1 MDSHVIGEVLAVCM
15 FVGLVGFMMSGF
27 PVAFA
32 LGGAS
37 LAFAGLGSL
46 VGAFDTP
53 LLAGAFGRT
62 YDAIVNDT
70 LLSIPLFIFMGSI
83 LERSKIAEDLLTT
96 MAQCFGKLPG
106 GLGYGVVI
114 VGALLAASTGMV
126 GATVVTMG
134 LISYPAMM
142 RARYNPS
149 LAAGII
155 TASGTLAQLIPPS
168 TVLILV
174 GTFMQYANVQV
185 QAAKG
190 NYAADPITVV
200 EIFTGAIIPGLMLAA
215 AYLLWV
221 IYIAWR
227 HPARVPPMDMTD
239 EDRRTL
245 GKRMLKSMFPPLI
258 LIVAVLGSILLG
270 IATAT
275 ESATVGAMGALLLAA
290 QRKQVNVDTL
300 RHACRATMSMSSMI
314 FLILIGAAIF
324 SLVFRGLGG
333 EKLAEDVLSQL
344 PGGAAGATLA
354 VLTLMFVLGL
364 FLDTFEVIFIIV
376 PIFAPVLLK
385 LGADPLWLAV
395 MMGVVLQTSYL
406 TPPFGY
412 ALFYLQGTARDLPVI
427 LIYRGVLPFI
437 ALQVAFMGLL
447 WSFPQFA
454 TWLPKQLF

>member
-1 MDSHVIGEVLAVCM
+1 MDSALIGEVLAVCM
-15 FVGLVGFMMSGF
+15 FLGLLAFMMLGF
-27 PVAFA
+27 PVAFT

-37 LAFAGLGSL
+37 LAFAGLGIML
-46 VGAFDTP
+46 GAFDTP

-62 YDAIVNDT
+62 YDAIVNDV
-70 LLSIPLFIFMGSI
+70 LISIPLFIFMGLV

-96 MAQCFGKLPG
+96 MGQAFGKLPG
-106 GLGYGVVI
+106 GLGYAVVI
-114 VGALLAASTGMV
+114 VGALLAASTGIV

-142 RARYNPS
+142 RARYHQP

-174 GTFMQYANVQV
+174 GTFMQNANVQV

-190 NYAADPITVV
+190 NFAATPVTVI
-200 EIFTGAIIPGLMLAA
+200 EIFAAAIIPGLVLAGF
-215 AYLLWV
+215 YLLWV

-227 HPARVPPMDMTD
+227 HPERVPPLAISD
-239 EDRRTL
+239 EERRTF
-245 GKRMLKSMFPPLI
+245 GMRVLKVMVPPLA
-258 LIVAVLGSILLG
+258 LIIAVLGSILTG
-270 IATAT
+270 VATAT
-275 ESATVGAMGALLLAA
+275 ESATVGATGALILAA
-290 QRKQVNVDTL
+290 LRGQVNIAML
-300 RHACRATMSMSSMI
+300 RHACRGTMSMSGMI

-333 EKLAEDVLSQL
+333 EKLAEDVFLNM
-344 PGGAAGATLA
+344 PGGAGGATFV
-354 VLTLMFVLGL
+354 VLFLMFVLG
-364 FLDTFEVIFIIV
+364 FFIDTFEIIFIIV

-385 LGADPLWLAV
+385 LGVDPLWLSV

-412 ALFYLQGTARDLPVI
+412 AIFYLQGTVRDLPVQQ
-427 LIYRGVLPFI
+427 IYRGVVPFI
-437 ALQVAFMGLL
+437 TLQVLFAGLL
-447 WSFPQFA
+447 WFFPKIA
-454 TWLPKQLF
+454 TWLPNAVF